1 MSELFARDIMNRK
14 VVTISKN
21 ATVGDL
27 ARLLI
32 KNKVSGVPVVNEN
45 SNIIGM
51 VTEADIILKESTL
64 PLPLSFS
71 TAFMNKYETFTKDN
85 KEYLNTKI
93 EDVMTR
99 KVKTVRE
106 DTKRTKVVNIMIN
119 NNINR
124 IPVVDE
130 NDKLVG
136 IITRAN
142 IIESII
148 GEK

>member
-1 MSELFARDIMNRK
+1 MGELFAKDIMNRK
-14 VVTISKN
+14 VVTISKDS
-21 ATVGDL
+21 TVGDL
-27 ARLLI
+27 AKLLI
-32 KNKVSGVPVVNEN
+32 QKKVSGVPVINEN
-45 SNIIGM
+45 SNIVGM
-51 VTEADIILKESTL
+51 VTEADIIMKESTL

-71 TAFMNKYETFTKDN
+71 TAFMNKYETFTKNN
-85 KEYLNTKI
+85 KEYLKTKI

-99 KVKTVRE
+99 KVKTVKE

-142 IIESII
+142 IIKSII
-148 GEK
+148 NE